1 MELRATTDRAL
12 TEATG
17 GSRRIVKVEIK
28 VGEAA
33 GKSSRPPLD
42 LSLVL
47 DRSGS
52 MAGEKL
58 ELAKTAAS
66 SAIALLSPLDT
77 VSVVAYNDH
86 VRVAFSAARVTP
98 DAARDASHSMEHLM
112 ADGWTDLCGGWMRGC
127 EEVARTLGENA
138 VGRVLLLTDGLA
150 NRGTVDHEQIL
161 VHVRELRARGVSTS
175 TFGVG
180 EDFDEGLLG
189 RMAEAGG
196 GAFHYIAEP
205 ASIPGFV
212 TREVGEALE
221 IALPEAEVAIEGLD
235 DVEVGS
241 PNGYLL
247 TRRDGCWR
255 VAVGS
260 LLSGQELSFLLD
272 LRFPR
277 GRTGRKVTST
287 LRLVSRGEAAA
298 CEPASLQWTWA
309 SEEKNA
315 SQPVDRVLR
324 MERAEL
330 ETHRTRQDAIL
341 LNRRNE
347 LAQSVKAIKDGAERI
362 RRHAL
367 DDPAILELATGL
379 EEEAKE
385 YQVLLTSGGGK
396 SQYVAQFYLMK
407 GRDPKGEARRWNQ
420 SQALPGHV
428 GVSLVSA
435 APSLRA
441 SVEGA
446 WSHFPHL
453 QASRL
458 SVDYSNAVL
467 DGSVLQDIE
476 GATPLSAA
484 EEAFLVETT
493 GKVRAQVR
501 HAVGIVFSPRPLAD
515 NWFSHWHE
523 GSSVAVVS
531 TAGLDWVNPNN
542 QKSDLRAFVL
552 YEILLHGLR
561 GFGWRPEEHFHQDT
575 RGCLFDFCGMRSDIE
590 MKLQVGDFCSDCRR
604 ALERAGLYPSPAGEI
619 ARGIQSLAWVCDPTV
634 RTAAARGGPSVAV

>member
-1 MELRATTDRAL
+1 MELRATTDRTLAE
-12 TEATG
+12 TTG
-17 GSRRIVKVEIK
+17 GSRRIVKVQIR

-33 GKSSRPPLD
+33 GKSARPPLD

-58 ELAKTAAS
+58 ELAKKAAS

-77 VSVVAYNDH
+77 VSVVYYNDR
-86 VRVAFSAARVTP
+86 VGVAFSAARVTP
-98 DAARDASHSMEHLM
+98 DAAREASHSMERLG
-112 ADGWTDLCGGWMRGC
+112 ADGWTDLCGGWMQGC
-127 EEVARTLGENA
+127 KEVARTLGENA

-205 ASIPGFV
+205 ASIPGFL
-212 TREVGEALE
+212 TQEVGEALA
-221 IALPEAEVAIEGLD
+221 IALPEAEVVLEGLD

-247 TRRDGCWR
+247 TRKDGHWS
-255 VAVGS
+255 VGVGS

-272 LRFPR
+272 LRLPR
-277 GRTGRKVTST
+277 GRAGRKVTST
-287 LRLVSRGEAAA
+287 LRLVSNGEIAA

-309 SEEKNA
+309 SDEKNA
-315 SQPVDRVLR
+315 SQPVDRGLR

-330 ETHRTRQDAIL
+330 ETHRIRQDAIL

-347 LAQSVKAIKDGAERI
+347 LAQSVQTILDGAERI
-362 RRHAL
+362 RRHSL
-367 DDPAILELATGL
+367 DDPAILDLAAGL
-379 EEEAKE
+379 EAEAKE
-385 YQVLLTSGGGK
+385 YRVLLTSGAGK
-396 SQYVAQFYLMK
+396 AQYVAQFYLMK

-428 GVSLVSA
+428 GVSLISA

-446 WSHFPHL
+446 WSYFPHL
-453 QASRL
+453 QTSRL

-476 GATPLSAA
+476 ANTPLSAA
-484 EEAFLVETT
+484 EEAFLVETA
-493 GKVRAQVR
+493 GKVRAQAR
-501 HAVGIVFSPRPLAD
+501 HDVGIVFSPRPLAD

-531 TAGLDWVNPNN
+531 TAGLDWVNPSK
-542 QKSDLRAFVL
+542 QETDLRAFVL

-561 GFGWRPEEHFHQDT
+561 GYGWRPEEHFHQDT

-604 ALERAGLYPSPAGEI
+604 ALERAGLYPSPAGEV
-619 ARGIQSLAWVCDPTV
+619 AHGIQSLAWVCDRTV
-634 RTAAARGGPSVAV
+634 NASRSNRSSS

>member
-1 MELRATTDRAL
+1 MDLRAATDRAL
-12 TEATG
+12 IEATG
-17 GSRRIVKVEIK
+17 GSRRTVKVEIR
-28 VGEAA
+28 VGETP
-33 GKSSRPPLD
+33 GKASRPPLD

-52 MAGEKL
+52 MVGEKL
-58 ELAKTAAS
+58 ELAKKAAS
-66 SAIALLSPLDT
+66 SAIGLLSPLDT
-77 VSVVAYNDH
+77 VSVVHYND
-86 VRVAFSAARVTP
+86 RVDVTFSAARVTP
-98 DAARDASHSMEHLM
+98 DAAREASHSMERLR
-112 ADGWTDLCGGWMRGC
+112 ADGWTDLCGGWMQGC
-127 EEVARTLGENA
+127 EQVARTLGENA

-205 ASIPGFV
+205 ASIPSFL
-212 TREVGEALE
+212 TQEVGEALE
-221 IALPEAEVAIEGLD
+221 IALPEAEVVLEGLD

-247 TRRDGCWR
+247 TRKDGNWA

-272 LRFPR
+272 LRLPR
-277 GRTGRKVTST
+277 GRTGRKVTTT
-287 LRLVSRGEAAA
+287 LRLVSRGPIAA

-309 SEEKNA
+309 SEGRNA
-315 SQPVDRVLR
+315 SQPVDWALR

-330 ETHRTRQDAIL
+330 ETHRIRQDAIL

-347 LAQSVKAIKDGAERI
+347 LAQSVKTILDGADRI
-362 RRHAL
+362 RRHSL
-367 DDPAILELATGL
+367 DDPAILELAAGL

-385 YQVLLTSGGGK
+385 YRVLLTSGAGK
-396 SQYVAQFYLMK
+396 ARIVAESYLLK
-407 GRDPKGEARRWNQ
+407 GRDPKGQARRWNQ

-428 GVSLVSA
+428 GVSLLPA
-435 APSLRA
+435 APSLKA

-446 WSHFPHL
+446 WEYFPHVE
-453 QASRL
+453 ATRL
-458 SVDYSNAVL
+458 SVHYSNALL
-467 DGSVLQDIE
+467 DGSGSPGMDERTL
-476 GATPLSAA
+476 LSTA
-484 EEAFLVETT
+484 EEESLVEATE
-493 GKVRAQVR
+493 KIRAQ
-501 HAVGIVFSPRPLAD
+501 AGDAIGLVFSPRPLLD
-515 NWFSHWHE
+515 NFFSHWHE
-523 GSSVAVVS
+523 RSSVAVVS
-531 TAGLDWVNPNN
+531 TAGLDWVNQCNDEF
-542 QKSDLRAFVL
+542 DLRSFVL

-561 GFGWRPEEHFHQDT
+561 GYGWRPEEHFHQDS

-590 MKLQVGDFCSDCRR
+590 MKLQVGDFCSECRR
-604 ALERAGLYPSPAGEI
+604 ALERAGLYPSPAAEI
-619 ARGIQSLAWVCDPTV
+619 AYGIQRLASICL
-634 RTAAARGGPSVAV
+634 ARDV

>member
-1 MELRATTDRAL
+1 MNLSATTDRTLA
-12 TEATG
+12 EAKG

-28 VGEAA
+28 VGEMA
-33 GKSSRPPLD
+33 GKASRPPLD

-58 ELAKTAAS
+58 ELAKKAAS

-77 VSVVAYNDH
+77 VSVVYYNDQ
-86 VRVAFSAARVTP
+86 VDVAFSPAKVTP
-98 DAARDASHSMEHLM
+98 DAAREASDSMERLR
-112 ADGWTDLCGGWMRGC
+112 ADGWTDLCGGWMQGC
-127 EEVARTLGENA
+127 KEVARTLDENA

-175 TFGVG
+175 TFGLG

-196 GAFHYIAEP
+196 GAFHYVAAPE
-205 ASIPGFV
+205 SIQGFL
-212 TREVGEALE
+212 TQEIGEALE
-221 IALPEAEVAIEGLD
+221 IALPEAEVVLEGLD

-247 TRRDGCWR
+247 TRKDGHWS

-260 LLSGQELSFLLD
+260 LLSGQRLAFLLD

-277 GRTGRKVTST
+277 GRAGRKVTST
-287 LRLVSRGEAAA
+287 LRLVSKGETAA
-298 CEPASLQWTWA
+298 CGPASLQWTWA

-315 SQPVDRVLR
+315 SQPVDRALR

-330 ETHRTRQDAIL
+330 ETHRIRQDAIL

-347 LAQSVKAIKDGAERI
+347 LAQSVQAIRDGAERI

-367 DDPAILELATGL
+367 GDPAILELAAGL

-385 YQVLLTSGGGK
+385 YRVLLTSGAGK
-396 SQYVAQFYLMK
+396 ARYAAQFYLMK
-407 GRDPKGEARRWNQ
+407 GRDTKGEARRWNQ
-420 SQALPGHV
+420 GQSLPGRV

-435 APSLRA
+435 ASRLQE

-446 WSHFPHL
+446 WEYFPHL
-453 QASRL
+453 EATRL
-458 SVDYSNAVL
+458 SVHYSNAIL
-467 DGSVLQDIE
+467 DGAVSPDMD
-476 GATPLSAA
+476 GHTPLSRD
-484 EEAFLVETT
+484 EEELLVEATRKIRVQA
-493 GKVRAQVR
+493 GDAI
-501 HAVGIVFSPRPLAD
+501 GLVFSPRPLTD

-523 GSSVAVVS
+523 RSSVAVVS
-531 TAGLDWVNPNN
+531 TAGLDWANRIDDEF
-542 QKSDLRAFVL
+542 DLRSFVL

-561 GFGWRPEEHFHQDT
+561 AYGWRPEEHFHEDS
-575 RGCLFDFCGMRSDIE
+575 RGCLYDFCGTRSDIE
-590 MKLQVGDFCSDCRR
+590 MKLQVADFCSECRK

-619 ARGIQSLAWVCDPTV
+619 AQGIQSLAPVCLLRDN
-634 RTAAARGGPSVAV
+634 